1 MAKKVKWLSRGNF
14 AVTSYLRMFRVQK
27 SATAPR
33 FMLLWQSERFF
44 WNNFTEFMF
53 CYIRWLPSSCSLTLI
68 KNCEFMWVWTLL
80 ERVGIEYTT
89 QQNIYNIYKK
99 LGMFRHLSERF
110 LHIIY
115 SKCDANELWLSNCT
129 TGHKYDLNKHFNFLV
144 KSVTYKVKG
153 NDLGTDH

>member
-1 MAKKVKWLSRGNF
+1 MAKKVKWLPRGNF

-44 WNNFTEFMF
+44 EIISLSLCFVTFADF
-53 CYIRWLPSSCSLTLI
+53 RPHALLPWLKT
-68 KNCEFMWVWTLL
+68 EFMWVWTLM